1 MHRSN
6 TKPGFRLG
14 CVFNV
19 GGKSCLCVFWGVDA
33 EANPRLVTPLGEK
46 SLRWKVSSGHG
57 FGAKKAW
64 GFQQKWRLKLKH
76 FTRAI
81 LYGMIMV
88 MVLMMMMMM
97 MMMMYAKRME
107 IYREMPNATDTTSTE
122 HRALTLTVR
131 TPQCG
136 HTVWGIKPMS
146 SQPEY
151 VNCYRGSP

>member
-76 FTRAI
+76 FTRSI

-97 MMMMYAKRME
+97 MMMMMYAKRME
-107 IYREMPNATDTTSTE
+107 IYRENAKRDGY
-122 HRALTLTVR
+122 HLDW
-131 TPQCG
+131 TPG
-136 HTVWGIKPMS
+136 LNTYRKNPSVWPHCLGNKANV
-146 SQPEY
+146 QPAG
-151 VNCYRGSP
+151 VCQLL